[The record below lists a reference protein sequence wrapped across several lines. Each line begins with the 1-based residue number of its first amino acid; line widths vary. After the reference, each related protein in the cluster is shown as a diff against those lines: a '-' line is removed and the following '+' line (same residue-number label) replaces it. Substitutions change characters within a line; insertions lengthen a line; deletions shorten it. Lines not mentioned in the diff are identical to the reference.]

1 MHSFCLLKNLMMVWV
16 QNAGSCKEMNAS
28 AIVLS
33 HERKERW
40 CSSLKVEVLL
50 HSYDGIFTPIFF
62 YDWS

>member
-1 MHSFCLLKNLMMVWV
+1 MQAVEK
-16 QNAGSCKEMNAS
+16 KMNAS

-50 HSYDGIFTPIFF
+50 HSYDGIFTPINFF
-62 YDWS
+62 MIGHGM